1 MIIKV
6 EVSERDLL
14 EYMYTER
21 DLSEMIHVAL
31 SNENIPVTAIDIE
44 VTQWT
49 NVMYTRVIKVLTDM

>member
-44 VTQWT
+44 VTQ
-49 NVMYTRVIKVLTDM
+49 